1 MHCDTSEDCQC
12 ESGKSKMEVRMS
24 ISSLG
29 DGSVTLSV
37 NIPKKIEERMM
48 KICSREDTNRSQVAR
63 AALVLG
69 LPILESIAGMPQAI
83 DPGGRDCPCDG

>member
-1 MHCDTSEDCQC
+1 MHIDNGNGPECCN
-12 ESGKSKMEVRMS
+12 MEVRMS
-24 ISSLG
+24 VSSLG
-29 DGSVTLSV
+29 DGSVTLSI
-37 NIPKKIEERMM
+37 NIPKKLEERMM

-83 DPGGRDCPCDG
+83 DPGGKNCPCDM